1 MAAGSIGAEPS
12 AADQMYQLS
21 VRAAGRFTEVNQF
34 EDIVVKT
41 GKDGA
46 LVRVKDVGR
55 VELGAEDYSSRLR
68 FAGVEASGIGIQL
81 LPSANALETF
91 RGVLAEMNRLDD
103 QFPPGLKWQLAFDN
117 VSIVR
122 ESIIEVLITLAEA
135 IGLVILVMFLFLQN
149 WRSTII
155 PAITIPVSLVGT
167 FAFIKLL
174 GFSINTLTLFG
185 IVLATGIVVDDAIVV
200 IENIERH
207 ISEFGKTAHEA
218 ASDAMKEVFS
228 AVLVIGVVLVSV
240 FLPVAFF
247 PGTTGRMYQ
256 QFSMTI
262 TFAVILSVFN
272 AITFTP
278 ALAAL
283 LLEKES
289 HEHGRFFTGVNKVI
303 DGGTN
308 LYVRAVR
315 GALRVKWVMLLV
327 FVLALGATYWVY
339 KAVPGAFVP
348 AEDEGYFITIVQA
361 PSGSSIEYTTNIM
374 KQAEAIYGRQPEVAG
389 VFSVAGFS
397 FSGAAS
403 NGGLMFAR
411 LKAFDERKGTEHSLA
426 SGDWTRARAADGDS
440 GRAGHSDGSAAD
452 SGPFGVRRI
461 PVRGARSDGRRH
473 HQSVGRDAAGG
484 GRRQQVRARGG
495 PLLQL
500 HGQRPAACGH
510 GGSRPRA
517 QPRPADW
524 RSHQRVVGVA
534 GLAIRERLRLQ
545 QPRVSRLRAG
555 RPAVPRDA

>member
-1 MAAGSIGAEPS
+1 VNSALGRLPVDVRTNGVTVTKTSAGFLAAIGFYSENNRYDSLFISNYLDRYVRDALKRVPGVANVIIFGERRFAMRLWLDPSKLAGRGLTAGDVTAALREQNVQVAAGSIGAEPS
-12 AADQMYQLS
+12 AAEQMYQLS

-34 EDIVVKT
+34 EDIVVKS

-155 PAITIPVSLVGT
+155 PAITIPVSLIGT

-207 ISEFGKTAHEA
+207 ISEFGKTAHQA

-262 TFAVILSVFN
+262 TFAVVLSVFN

-283 LLEKES
+283 LLEKET
-289 HEHGRFFTGVNKVI
+289 HEHGRFFT
-303 DGGTN
+303 
-308 LYVRAVR
+308 R
-315 GALRVKWVMLLV
+315 
-327 FVLALGATYWVY
+327 
-339 KAVPGAFVP
+339 
-348 AEDEGYFITIVQA
+348 
-361 PSGSSIEYTTNIM
+361 
-374 KQAEAIYGRQPEVAG
+374 
-389 VFSVAGFS
+389 
-397 FSGAAS
+397 
-403 NGGLMFAR
+403 
-411 LKAFDERKGTEHSLA
+411 
-426 SGDWTRARAADGDS
+426 
-440 GRAGHSDGSAAD
+440 
-452 SGPFGVRRI
+452 
-461 PVRGARSDGRRH
+461 
-473 HQSVGRDAAGG
+473 
-484 GRRQQVRARGG
+484 
-495 PLLQL
+495 
-500 HGQRPAACGH
+500 
-510 GGSRPRA
+510 
-517 QPRPADW
+517 
-524 RSHQRVVGVA
+524 
-534 GLAIRERLRLQ
+534 
-545 QPRVSRLRAG
+545 
-555 RPAVPRDA
+555 